1 MAVRYDGPD
10 LTLLAMAAY
19 KAILRDV
26 AAGYQPPPAG
36 PKADSPAPEQDRT
49 IELVAHRIV
58 EL

>member
-1 MAVRYDGPD
+1 MARDDGGPD

-26 AAGYQPPPAG
+26 AAGYQPPPAK
-36 PKADSPAPEQDRT
+36 PKADSPAPEEERT
-49 IELVAHRIV
+49 AGLVAHRIV

>member
-19 KAILRDV
+19 KAILRD
-26 AAGYQPPPAG
+26 GYQPPPAG
-36 PKADSPAPEQDRT
+36 PKADSPAPEEDRT

>member
-1 MAVRYDGPD
+1 MRGGED

-36 PKADSPAPEQDRT
+36 PKADSPAPEEDRT